1 MRAAFLIGLSRR
13 VECLA
18 LTLIAFIPTV
28 LLHSGVTNSDTKLY
42 LTSNPWKLL
51 RNAQYAWDPSQFGGY
66 VPHQA
71 VGYLWPS
78 GPFYLLLHSMHISP
92 WLIQRI
98 WVATLFLLAGL
109 GVRWCTKHLG
119 LQRSGA
125 FIAAVA
131 YQVTPF
137 VLAYQTR
144 TSVLLLPWVGLGWIC
159 GITLLAIRNSGWR
172 YPALLA
178 LIVFSVGGINAT
190 ALIMIAP
197 APLLLI
203 IDALVDRR
211 IRLRGAVVL
220 VSRSVV
226 LCGGVS
232 LWWATMIAI
241 QNRYGAKVLSYSE
254 TLESVSSTSTSAE
267 VIRGMGY
274 WLNYVTEQGAAAP
287 SSASRYLSSPL
298 TIFLTLAIPT
308 LGILGIALTRLLARR
323 VTAWLVLVGAVLAVG
338 VYPLLSASR
347 LMSPIANHQGS
358 SAALA
363 LRSSTR
369 AYPVLL
375 LGIAFGVGA
384 LVQKI
389 LSMKALERRPL
400 GHLAII
406 ALASML
412 VFSAMPTLWTTG
424 TTDPNLSREQSAPR
438 AWQEAGS
445 LIDEISGES
454 SRVLQ
459 LPGQEFGAYNWGFT
473 VDPALPTVT
482 DTPIIT
488 RDLLPLGQ
496 PQVMDL
502 LFSLDDAVQNQ
513 TLHSQALSST
523 AKKLGVSSLFVPHD
537 LDTHRFMSADPS
549 SLLADLDQGVS
560 RLFSSGTSKTSVA
573 KIADSSVARTTTN
586 AMILSGSGAGVV
598 NAAQHGLVND
608 SLMRYSADMTPQ
620 ELTLALQNSPL
631 VVTDS
636 NRLQQRHWRSSID
649 TLGYSQDT
657 SSPGVLSVVDPSD
670 RRLPIFETRD
680 NLSNTTVSQS
690 GNVTA
695 SASSYGTPLSYWP
708 ESRPFFALDGDPL
721 TAWTAGAY
729 ADPYGAT
736 LHLQSRQP
744 LDHLKLLQPQN
755 NPNRWL
761 NLVVVSLDQKTW
773 TEVPMTPESR
783 TTGQIVPLSQ
793 PATDV
798 FIALIGL
805 DWIKGTQQASL
816 DGVGFAEVV
825 DNKSFTIEKTLMPSD
840 ATSVANATTPVSIVM
855 SRQQAS
861 PQRWWRNDP
870 ELLLNRTFTLAS
882 SQQYDVV
889 LGASL
894 HADSPEKL
902 TAKLLGVTTTAS
914 EHTRGSFEHAGW
926 YATDSSDATSWQS
939 RVGHTTAASI
949 SFDVTSKTPEIFLTQ
964 CSLANCNA
972 ITNATITDG
981 TTSLDIAI
989 SVTDKVSTIN
999 TNALSVGRWTL
1010 TAKSS
1015 TDRIFYDSRFGKN
1028 MLYPLE
1034 IFSIKGA
1041 GIMQVDPTLPKEPQ
1055 QVTFDLD
1062 SSQMTTSVTFSGDV
1076 TKPTTSLQYDQKLTL
1091 DAGDHTIRTSSYN
1104 ETPISIDDV
1113 ALISQL
1119 SWPLATQTNLS
1130 MSGSPTHR
1138 TATLPPSATTR
1149 WFVFGEGYS
1158 SGWIASLNGKKI
1170 QNHVRADGGFNAWF
1184 IDAHDAPAR
1193 ITLSFTPQR
1202 YAYLAQLLSAL
1213 TVLLCLG
1220 ILWRCRRS
1228 PSLPVRTSSQYVS
1241 NPPLSMRTRVFA
1253 VVAIGL
1259 LAALVV
1265 DTPSWKGLLALCA
1278 VLVITRWRTVLIV
1291 VAAGLPAYRIWGAF
1305 ANIKDSDLTPRF
1317 DWSTN
1322 TASSHQGLMYALIV
1336 FAVLVTLTTPRQPSN

>member
-1 MRAAFLIGLSRR
+1 MRPAFLIGLSRR
-13 VECLA
+13 VECFALA
-18 LTLIAFIPTV
+18 LIAFVPTV
-28 LLHSGVTNSDTKLY
+28 LLHSGVTNADTKLY

-78 GPFYLLLHSMHISP
+78 GPFYLVLHSMHISP

-109 GVRWCTKHLG
+109 GVRWCTTHLG

-125 FIAAVA
+125 FIAAVV

-159 GITLLAIRNSGWR
+159 GITLLAIRNSGWK

-178 LIVFSVGGINAT
+178 LVVFSVGGINAT

-197 APLLLI
+197 APLLFI
-203 IDALVDRR
+203 VDALIDRR
-211 IRLRGAVVL
+211 IRLRGAAAL
-220 VSRSVV
+220 ISRSVV

-254 TLESVSSTSTSAE
+254 TLESVSSTSTSTE

-274 WLNYVTEQGAAAP
+274 WLNYVTEQGVAAT

-298 TIFLTLAIPT
+298 TIFLTLAIPA

-323 VTAWLVLVGAVLAVG
+323 VTAWLVLVGTVLAVG
-338 VYPLLSASR
+338 VYPLSSASR

-358 SAALA
+358 SIALA

-369 AYPVLL
+369 AFPVLL
-375 LGIAFGVGA
+375 LGVAFGVGA

-389 LSMKALERRPL
+389 LSMKDLERRPVGRL
-400 GHLAII
+400 VVIG
-406 ALASML
+406 LASML
-412 VFSAMPTLWTTG
+412 VISSMPSLWTTG
-424 TTDPNLSREQSAPR
+424 TTDPNLSREQSAPK
-438 AWQEAGS
+438 AWQDAGS
-445 LIDEISGES
+445 LIDEISGTS

-482 DTPIIT
+482 DAPIIT

-502 LFSLDDAVQNQ
+502 LFSLDDAAQNQ
-513 TLHSQALSST
+513 TLHSQALSAT

-537 LDTHRFMSADPS
+537 LDTQRFMSADTS

-560 RLFSSGTSKTSVA
+560 RLFSSGKSTTSVA

-586 AMILSGSGAGVV
+586 AMVISGSGEGVV

-608 SLMRYSADMTPQ
+608 SLLRYSADMTPQ
-620 ELTLALQNSPL
+620 ELTLSLQSSPL

-636 NRLQQRHWRSSID
+636 NRLQARHWRSSID
-649 TLGYSQDT
+649 TLGYSQDA

-670 RRLPIFETRD
+670 RRLPIFEISD
-680 NLSNTTVSQS
+680 VQSNTTVSQS
-690 GNVTA
+690 GQVTA

-708 ESRPFFALDGDPL
+708 ESRSFFALDGDPL
-721 TAWTAGAY
+721 TAWTTGAY

-736 LHLQSRQP
+736 LHIQSQQP

-761 NLVVVSLDQKTW
+761 NLVVVSLDRKTW

-783 TTGQIVPLSQ
+783 TTGQIVTLSQ

-805 DWIKGTQQASL
+805 DWRKGTQQTSL

-825 DNKSFTIEKTLMPSD
+825 DNKSFTTEATLLPSD
-840 ATSVANATTPVSIVM
+840 ATSATSATTPVSIVM

-861 PQRWWRNDP
+861 AQRWWRSDP
-870 ELLLNRTFTLAS
+870 ELLLNRTFKLAS
-882 SQQYDVV
+882 PQQYDVV
-889 LGASL
+889 LDASL
-894 HADSPEKL
+894 HADSPETL

-914 EHTRGSFEHAGW
+914 EHSRGSFEHAGW
-926 YATDSSDATSWQS
+926 YATDSSDTTSWQS
-939 RVGHTTAASI
+939 RVGHTTATSI

-964 CSLANCNA
+964 CSLATCNA

-981 TTSLDIAI
+981 TTSFDIAI
-989 SVTDKVSTIN
+989 SDTDKVSTIS
-999 TNALSVGRWTL
+999 TSALSVGRWTL
-1010 TAKSS
+1010 TANSS
-1015 TDRIFYDSRFGKN
+1015 TDRIFFDSRFGKN

-1034 IFSIKGA
+1034 VFSIKGL
-1041 GIMQVDPTLPKEPQ
+1041 GINQVEPTLPKEPQ
-1055 QVTFDLD
+1055 QVTFNVD
-1062 SSQMTTSVTFSGDV
+1062 SKQIAADVIFSGDV
-1076 TKPTTSLQYDQKLTL
+1076 AKPNASIQYDQKLTL
-1091 DAGDHTIRTSSYN
+1091 GAGEHTIRTSSYN
-1104 ETPISIDDV
+1104 ESPISIDDV
-1113 ALISQL
+1113 ALVSDL

-1130 MSGSPTHR
+1130 MSGSPTRR
-1138 TATLPPSATTR
+1138 TATLPPSATTQ

-1158 SGWIASLNGKKI
+1158 SGWNASLNGKKI
-1170 QNHVRADGGFNAWF
+1170 KNHVRADGGFNAWL
-1184 IDAHDAPAR
+1184 IDAHDAPTT
-1193 ITLSFTPQR
+1193 ITLSFAPQR
-1202 YAYLAQLLSAL
+1202 YAQLAQLLSVL
-1213 TVLLCLG
+1213 MVLLCLG

-1228 PSLPVRTSSQYVS
+1228 PSLPARSTDSVINS
-1241 NPPLSMRTRVFA
+1241 PLSMRARVLA
-1253 VVAIGL
+1253 VLVIGL
-1259 LAALVV
+1259 LAGLVV
-1265 DTPSWKGLLALCA
+1265 DSPSWKGLLALCA
-1278 VLVITRWRTVLIV
+1278 LLLVSRWRTLLIV

-1305 ANIKDSDLTPRF
+1305 ANIRDSDLTPRF
-1317 DWSTN
+1317 DWPTN

>member
-1 MRAAFLIGLSRR
+1 VRPAFLIGLSRR
-13 VECLA
+13 VEYFA
-18 LTLIAFIPTV
+18 LSLIAFVPTV
-28 LLHSGVTNSDTKLY
+28 LLHSGTTNADTKLY

-51 RNAQYAWDPSQFGGY
+51 QNSQYAWDPSQFGGY

-78 GPFYLLLHSMHISP
+78 GPFYLVLHSLHISP

-98 WVATLFLLAGL
+98 WVGTLFLLAGL
-109 GVRWCTKHLG
+109 GVRWCTRHLG
-119 LQRSGA
+119 LQRAGA
-125 FIAAVA
+125 FVAAVV

-159 GITLLAIRNSGWR
+159 GITVLAIRNSGWK

-197 APLLLI
+197 APILFI
-203 IDALVDRR
+203 IDALVERR
-211 IRLRGAVVL
+211 LQLRSALALIGRVGI
-220 VSRSVV
+220 
-226 LCGGVS
+226 LCCGVS

-254 TLESVSSTSTSAE
+254 TLESVSSTSTSVE

-274 WLNYVTEQGAAAP
+274 WLNYVTERGAAAT
-287 SSASRYLSSPL
+287 SSATRYLTSPL
-298 TIFLTLAIPT
+298 TIFLTLAIPA

-338 VYPLLSASR
+338 VYPLISTSR

-358 SAALA
+358 FLALA

-389 LSMKALERRPL
+389 LSMKALERRQL
-400 GHLAII
+400 GRLAVI
-406 ALASML
+406 ALASIL
-412 VFSAMPTLWTTG
+412 VISAMPSLWTTG
-424 TTDPNLSREQSAPR
+424 TTDPSLSREQPAPK

-445 LIDEISGES
+445 LIDEISGTS

-482 DTPIIT
+482 DAPIIT

-502 LFSLDDAVQNQ
+502 LFSLDDAAQNQ
-513 TLHSQALSST
+513 TLGAGALSATS
-523 AKKLGVSSLFVPHD
+523 KKLGVSSLFVPQD
-537 LDTHRFMSADPS
+537 LDTRRFMSADTT
-549 SLLADLDQGVS
+549 SLLADLDPGVS
-560 RLFSSGTSKTSVA
+560 RLFSSGKSTTSVV
-573 KIADSSVARTTTN
+573 KIAGSSVARTTNN
-586 AMILSGSGAGVV
+586 AMVISGSGAGVV
-598 NAAQHGLVND
+598 NAARHGLVND
-608 SLMRYSADMTPQ
+608 SLLRYSADMTPQ
-620 ELTLALQNSPL
+620 ELSLALQRSPL

-636 NRLQQRHWRSSID
+636 NRLQARHWRSSID
-649 TLGYSQDT
+649 TLGYSQDA

-670 RRLPIFETRD
+670 RRLPIFETSD
-680 NLSNTTVSQS
+680 TQSNTTVSQS
-690 GNVTA
+690 GQVTA

-708 ESRPFFALDGDPL
+708 ETRPFFALDGDPL
-721 TAWTAGAY
+721 TAWTAGAN

-736 LHLQSRQP
+736 LHLKSKKP

-755 NPNRWL
+755 KPNRWL
-761 NLVVVSLDQKTW
+761 NLIVVSLDRKTW

-783 TTGQIVPLSQ
+783 TTGQIVTLAQ

-805 DWIKGTQQASL
+805 DWLKGTQQASL
-816 DGVGFAEVV
+816 DGVGFAEVI
-825 DNKSFTIEKTLMPSD
+825 DNQSFTTEETLLPSD
-840 ATSVANATTPVSIVM
+840 ATSVASAATPVSIVM
-855 SRQQAS
+855 SREQAS
-861 PQRWWRNDP
+861 PQRWWRSDP
-870 ELLLNRTFTLAS
+870 ELLLNRTFKLAS
-882 SQQYDVV
+882 PQQYNVELD
-889 LGASL
+889 ASL

-914 EHTRGSFEHAGW
+914 EHPRGSLKHAGW

-949 SFDVTSKTPEIFLTQ
+949 SFDVTSKTPEIFLSQ
-964 CSLANCNA
+964 CSLATCNA
-972 ITNATITDG
+972 ITDATITDG
-981 TTSLDIAI
+981 TTTFDIAI
-989 SVTDKVSTIN
+989 PDTDKVSTIN
-999 TNALSVGRWTL
+999 TSALNVGRWTL

-1015 TDRIFYDSRFGKN
+1015 TDRIFFDSRFGKN

-1034 IFSIKGA
+1034 VFSIKGV
-1041 GIMQVDPTLPKEPQ
+1041 GIMQVDPTLPKESQ
-1055 QVTFDLD
+1055 QVTFDID
-1062 SSQMTTSVTFSGDV
+1062 SSKTTANVTFSGDI
-1076 TKPTTSLQYDQKLTL
+1076 TKPTASILYDQKLTL
-1091 DAGDHTIRTSSYN
+1091 GAGSHTIRTSSYN
-1104 ETPISIDDV
+1104 DTPISIDDI
-1113 ALISQL
+1113 ALVSVL

-1138 TATLPPSATTR
+1138 TATLPPSATTQ

-1158 SGWIASLNGKKI
+1158 SGWNASLNGKKI
-1170 QNHVRADGGFNAWF
+1170 LNHVRADGGFNAWL
-1184 IDAHDAPAR
+1184 IDAHDAPTT
-1193 ITLSFTPQR
+1193 ITLSFAPQR
-1202 YAYLAQLLSAL
+1202 YAQLAQLLSVL
-1213 TVLLCLG
+1213 MVLLCLG

-1228 PSLPVRTSSQYVS
+1228 PTLPARSTDSVINS
-1241 NPPLSMRTRVFA
+1241 PLSMRARVLA
-1253 VVAIGL
+1253 VLVIGL
-1259 LAALVV
+1259 LAGLVV
-1265 DTPSWKGLLALCA
+1265 DSPSWKGLLALCA
-1278 VLVITRWRTVLIV
+1278 LLLVSRRRTLFVV
-1291 VAAGLPAYRIWGAF
+1291 VAAGLPAYRLWGAF
-1305 ANIKDSDLTPRF
+1305 THIRDSDLTPRF
-1317 DWSTN
+1317 DWPTN

>member
-1 MRAAFLIGLSRR
+1 MRPAFLIGLSRR
-13 VECLA
+13 VEYFALA
-18 LTLIAFIPTV
+18 LIAFVPTV
-28 LLHSGVTNSDTKLY
+28 LLHSGVTNADTKLY

-78 GPFYLLLHSMHISP
+78 GPFYLVLHSLHISP

-125 FIAAVA
+125 FIAAVV

-159 GITLLAIRNSGWR
+159 GIILLAIRNSGWK

-178 LIVFSVGGINAT
+178 LVVFSVGGINAT

-211 IRLRGAVVL
+211 IRLRGAAVL

-232 LWWATMIAI
+232 LWWAAMIAI

-254 TLESVSSTSTSAE
+254 TLESVSSTSTSVE
-267 VIRGMGY
+267 VVRGMGY
-274 WLNYVTEQGAAAP
+274 WLNYVTEQGVAAT

-298 TIFLTLAIPT
+298 TIFLTLAIPA
-308 LGILGIALTRLLARR
+308 LGILGIALTHLLARR

-389 LSMKALERRPL
+389 LSMKELERRPL
-400 GHLAII
+400 GHFAVV
-406 ALASML
+406 ALASAL
-412 VFSAMPTLWTTG
+412 VVGAMPSLWTTG
-424 TTDPNLSREQSAPR
+424 TTDPNLSREQSAPK

-445 LIDEISGES
+445 LIDEISGSS

-482 DTPIIT
+482 DAPIIT

-502 LFSLDDAVQNQ
+502 LFSLDDAAQNQ
-513 TLHSQALSST
+513 TLGARALSGT

-537 LDTHRFMSADPS
+537 LDTQRFMSADAS
-549 SLLADLDQGVS
+549 SLLADPDLGAS
-560 RLFSSGTSKTSVA
+560 RLFSSGKSSASVA
-573 KIADSSVARTTTN
+573 KIADSSVARTSTN

-608 SLMRYSADMTPQ
+608 SLLRYSADMTPR
-620 ELTLALQNSPL
+620 ELSLALQSSPL

-636 NRLQQRHWRSSID
+636 NRLQTRHWRTSID
-649 TLGYSQDT
+649 TLGYSQDMST
-657 SSPGVLSVVDPSD
+657 AGDFPAVDLSD
-670 RRLPIFETRD
+670 RRLPIFD
-680 NLSNTTVSQS
+680 HSDKQSNTIVSQS
-690 GNVTA
+690 GQVIST
-695 SASSYGTPLSYWP
+695 ASSYGTPLSYWP

-721 TAWTAGAY
+721 TAWTTAAN

-736 LHLQSRQP
+736 LHLRSKQP

-761 NLVVVSLDQKTW
+761 NLVVISLDRKTW
-773 TEVPMTPESR
+773 IEVPMTPESR
-783 TTGQIVPLSQ
+783 TTGQIVTLSQ

-805 DWIKGTQQASL
+805 DWRKGTQQTSL

-825 DNKSFTIEKTLMPSD
+825 DNKSFTTEETLLPSD
-840 ATSVANATTPVSIVM
+840 AISATGAATPVSIVM
-855 SRQQAS
+855 SREQAS
-861 PQRWWRNDP
+861 PQRWWRSDP
-870 ELLLNRTFTLAS
+870 ELLLNRTFKLAYP
-882 SQQYDVV
+882 QQYDVV

-894 HADSPEKL
+894 HADSPETL

-914 EHTRGSFEHAGW
+914 EHSRGSFEHAGW
-926 YATDSSDATSWQS
+926 YATDSSDATSWQT
-939 RVGHTTAASI
+939 RIGHTTAASI

-964 CSLANCNA
+964 CSLASCNA

-981 TTSLDIAI
+981 TTSFDVAI
-989 SVTDKVSTIN
+989 PESDNVSSIN
-999 TNALSVGRWTL
+999 TSALSVGRWTL
-1010 TAKSS
+1010 TANSS
-1015 TDRIFYDSRFGKN
+1015 TDRVFFDSRFGKN
-1028 MLYPLE
+1028 MLYPLQV
-1034 IFSIKGA
+1034 FSIKGS
-1041 GIMQVDPTLPKEPQ
+1041 GINHVEPTLPKEPQ
-1055 QVTFDLD
+1055 QITFNVD
-1062 SSQMTTSVTFSGDV
+1062 SKQLTVDVTFSGTV
-1076 TKPTTSLQYDQKLTL
+1076 TKPIVSMLYDKKLTL
-1091 DAGDHTIRTSSYN
+1091 DAGLHTIRTSSYN
-1104 ETPISIDDV
+1104 ESPISIDDV
-1113 ALISQL
+1113 ALVNDLLL
-1119 SWPLATQTNLS
+1119 SPAKQTNLS
-1130 MSGSPTHR
+1130 MSGSPTRR
-1138 TATLPPSATTR
+1138 TVTLPPSATTQ

-1158 SGWIASLNGKKI
+1158 SGWVASLNGKKI
-1170 QNHVRADGGFNAWF
+1170 QNHVRADGGFNAWLV
-1184 IDAHDAPAR
+1184 DAHDTPAT
-1193 ITLSFTPQR
+1193 ITLSFAPQR
-1202 YAYLAQLLSAL
+1202 YAYLAQLLSVL
-1213 TVLLCLG
+1213 MVLLCLG

-1228 PSLPVRTSSQYVS
+1228 PTLPVHHTESVSSPS
-1241 NPPLSMRTRVFA
+1241 PSMRARLLA
-1253 VVAIGL
+1253 VVAFGL
-1259 LAALVV
+1259 LTEFII
-1265 DTPSWKGLLALCA
+1265 DFPSWKGFLLLCA
-1278 VLVITRWRTVLIV
+1278 LLIVSRWRTLLIV

-1305 ANIKDSDLTPRF
+1305 ANIRDSDLTPRF
-1317 DWSTN
+1317 DWPTN
-1322 TASSHQGLMYALIV
+1322 TASSHQGLLYALIV